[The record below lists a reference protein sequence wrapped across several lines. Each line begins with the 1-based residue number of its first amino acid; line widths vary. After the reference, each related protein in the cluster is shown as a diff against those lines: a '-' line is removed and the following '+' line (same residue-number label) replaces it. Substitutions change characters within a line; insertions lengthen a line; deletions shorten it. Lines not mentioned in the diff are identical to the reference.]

1 MIVTKSLNLDRWQ
14 VTCCRMM
21 ICECKVHFSHFTH
34 ALSHW
39 KQHNI
44 FPFVPIIYKNIYI
57 YTKKSLDVCEKLVK
71 KNTTLRVYIPVKMTF
86 S

>member
-1 MIVTKSLNLDRWQ
+1 
-14 VTCCRMM
+14 MM